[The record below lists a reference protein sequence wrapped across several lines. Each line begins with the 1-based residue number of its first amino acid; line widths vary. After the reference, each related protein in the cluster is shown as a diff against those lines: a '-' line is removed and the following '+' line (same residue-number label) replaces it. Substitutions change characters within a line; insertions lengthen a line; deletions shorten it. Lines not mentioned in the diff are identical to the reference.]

1 MGSIPKGT
9 TKRSN
14 GALLKLR
21 FGFLALKGTII
32 TIPKGTTKTVSKKK
46 AAYYVVWSGKTP
58 GIYDTWE
65 ECEAQVK
72 GQTGAKFKG
81 FATRQEAEQA
91 FSSSPDLYIIR
102 KPKTEKEGH
111 SQLSIVNS
119 QLSAPI
125 LPSLAVDAACSGN
138 PGVMEFRGVIADTGT
153 EVFHRGPFQQ
163 GTNNI
168 GEFLAIVLGLA
179 YLKQNNLPWALYT
192 DSRTALSWLKK
203 GHADTKIEWNASN
216 QDLFFM
222 VRKAEMWLHDNT
234 WSTPIYKWDTKAW
247 GEIPADFGRK

>member
-1 MGSIPKGT
+1 M
-9 TKRSN
+9 
-14 GALLKLR
+14 
-21 FGFLALKGTII
+21 
-32 TIPKGTTKTVSKKK
+32 SKKK

-65 ECEAQVK
+65 DCEAQVK
-72 GQTGAKFKG
+72 GVQGAKYKG
-81 FATRQEAEQA
+81 FASRPEAEQA
-91 FSSSPDLYIIR
+91 FASSPENYIIR
-102 KPKTEKEGH
+102 KPKAEKEENG
-111 SQLSIVNS
+111 QLST
-119 QLSAPI
+119 PI
-125 LPSLAVDAACSGN
+125 LPALAVDAACSGN

-153 EVFHRGPFQQ
+153 EVFHRGPFNG

-179 YLKQNNLPWALYT
+179 YLKQNNLPWVLYT

-203 GHADTKIEWNASN
+203 GHADTKIEWNAQN

-222 VRKAEMWLHDNT
+222 LRKAEMWLHDNT
-234 WSTPIYKWDTKAW
+234 WTTPIYKWDTKSW

>member
-9 TKRSN
+9 TN
-14 GALLKLR
+14 
-21 FGFLALKGTII
+21 
-32 TIPKGTTKTVSKKK
+32 TVSKKK

-65 ECEAQVK
+65 DCEAQVK
-72 GQTGAKFKG
+72 GVQGAKYKG
-81 FATRQEAEQA
+81 FASRPEAEQA
-91 FSSSPDLYIIR
+91 FSSSPENYIIR
-102 KPKTEKEGH
+102 KPQNSQH
-111 SQLSIVNS
+111 STLNSQFSILNCQLSTLNSQFSILNS
-119 QLSAPI
+119 QLSTPI
-125 LPSLAVDAACSGN
+125 LPALAVDAACSGN

-153 EVFHRGPFQQ
+153 EVFHRGPFNG

-192 DSRTALSWLKK
+192 DSRTALAWLKK
-203 GHADTKIEWNASN
+203 GHADTKIEWNAQN

-222 VRKAEMWLHDNT
+222 LRKAEMWLHDNT
-234 WSTPIYKWDTKAW
+234 WTTPIYKWDTKAW

>member
-1 MGSIPKGT
+1 M
-9 TKRSN
+9 
-14 GALLKLR
+14 
-21 FGFLALKGTII
+21 
-32 TIPKGTTKTVSKKK
+32 SKKK

-65 ECEAQVK
+65 DCEAQVK
-72 GQTGAKFKG
+72 GVQGAKYKG
-81 FATRQEAEQA
+81 FASRPEAEQA
-91 FSSSPDLYIIR
+91 FAAPSEDYIIR
-102 KPKTEKEGH
+102 KPKAEKEE
-111 SQLSIVNS
+111 ST
-119 QLSAPI
+119 PI
-125 LPSLAVDAACSGN
+125 LPALAVDAACSGN

-153 EVFHRGPFQQ
+153 EVFHRGPFNG

-179 YLKQNNLPWALYT
+179 YLKQNNLPWVLYT

-203 GHADTKIEWNASN
+203 GHADTKIEWNAQN

-222 VRKAEMWLHDNT
+222 LRKAEMWLHDNT
-234 WSTPIYKWDTKAW
+234 WTTPIYKWDTKSW